1 MASLRINELPT
12 VDYLNLTDRFFVS
25 DVENGNAKTVTLD
38 SLNKQLEFENLIG
51 YDTYV
56 TDINDLQEQISEFIG
71 DFGDEDILS
80 LRVLKDLIDANEVTE
95 TIHNSEV
102 STRIDNLN
110 ATVMNLMNAYSSQL
124 ANLQNALDS
133 LEERNFQAGLATG
146 TLYAQNVRVGEN

>member
-38 SLNKQLEFENLIG
+38 SLNRQLEFQSLLG
-51 YDTYV
+51 YDAYEA
-56 TDINDLQEQISEFIG
+56 DFNDLKEQISEFVG
-71 DFGDEDILS
+71 DDGENFS

-124 ANLQNALDS
+124 ANLQKAIDS